1 MKEGVIE
8 TYSPVCAWTS
18 VRMFLVLS
26 IIFGWI
32 TVSLDFSNAFVQALL
47 KRPVWIH
54 IPRGY
59 RSSQGHSTILRL
71 IKSLYGLAD
80 APKMW
85 SDHLRETLL
94 DMGFVPSAFDPC
106 LLLRKDMMIVVY
118 VDDCGVAAKTQ
129 AEIDAFIAELR
140 KRGFALTVEG
150 SFSEFLGIKFSKL
163 PDGSIEMTQQGLID
177 KIVETTGLQNSKPN
191 SLPAA
196 QQALGA
202 DPEGAPM
209 DEKWSYSSVVGMLLY
224 LSTNT
229 RVDIAF
235 AVSQVCRFSSAPKQS
250 HARAVKSIVRYLHGT
265 RHKGMIIRPS
275 ARLNFHLYVDADF
288 AGLFRSEVDHSPDA
302 ARSRT
307 GYVLMLSNCPLIWK
321 SCLQSS
327 IAASTCEA
335 EYTALS
341 SALKVLLP
349 LKRMLQEITSALCLP
364 DPICST
370 IRATVFEDN
379 QSALYLATNQRIT
392 NRTRYFLVKW
402 HWFWQYYPK
411 EFDAEKIGTH
421 DQRADY
427 LTKALPR
434 DAFEK
439 NRMHVQGW

>member
-1 MKEGVIE
+1 
-8 TYSPVCAWTS
+8 
-18 VRMFLVLS
+18 MFLVLS
-26 IIFGWI
+26 IILDWI

-59 RSSQGHSTILRL
+59 RSSKGYDTVLRL
-71 IKSLYGLAD
+71 VKSLYGLAD

-106 LLLRKDMMIVVY
+106 LLLRKDMMIVIY

-129 AEIDAFIAELR
+129 SEIDAFVAELR

-150 SFSEFLGIKFSKL
+150 SFSEFLGIKFTKL

-177 KIVETTGLQNSKPN
+177 KIVETTGLQDSKPN

-202 DPEGAPM
+202 DSEGAPM
-209 DEKWSYSSVVGMLLY
+209 EEKWSYSSVVGMLLY

-235 AVSQVCRFSSAPKQS
+235 AVSQVCRFSSLPKQS
-250 HARAVKSIVRYLHGT
+250 HARAVKSIVRYLRGT
-265 RHKGMIIRPS
+265 RHQGMIIRPS
-275 ARLNFHLYVDADF
+275 GRLEFHLYVDADF
-288 AGLFRSEVDHSPDA
+288 AGLFRSEADHSPNA

-307 GYVLMLSNCPLIWK
+307 GYVLMLSNCPLVWK
-321 SCLQSS
+321 SCLQDS

-349 LKRMLQEITSALCLP
+349 LKRMLQEITAALRIP
-364 DPICST
+364 DLIRST

-402 HWFWQYYPK
+402 HWFWQFYPK

-439 NRMHVQGW
+439 NRLGVQGW